1 MATDGR
7 RMITSAGDVAEGPW
21 AHAGELVDSAR
32 QLVPAGEMIIVVHPS
47 AHFLWVCC
55 IEASPDR

>member
-1 MATDGR
+1 
-7 RMITSAGDVAEGPW
+7 MITSAGDVAEGPW